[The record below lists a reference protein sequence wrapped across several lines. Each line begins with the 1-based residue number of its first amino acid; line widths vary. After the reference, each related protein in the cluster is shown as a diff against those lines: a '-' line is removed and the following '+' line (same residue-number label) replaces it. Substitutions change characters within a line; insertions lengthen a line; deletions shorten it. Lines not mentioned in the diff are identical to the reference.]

1 MQTFKTSSATET
13 KAVGEKLGRVLKGG
27 DIVAFKG
34 GLGVGKTTITHGI
47 AKGVGVKDLVS
58 SPTFAIV
65 NVYRGSPNI
74 CHFDMYRISGGPDL
88 ESTGFYDYL
97 TEDNIILIEWSENV
111 ADELGSVITVEIK
124 RLGENEREIIIE
136 GVEIL

>member
-1 MQTFKTSSATET
+1 MQVFKTSSATET
-13 KAVGEKLGRVLKGG
+13 KAVGERLGRALKGG

-65 NVYRGSPNI
+65 NIYRGKPNI
-74 CHFDMYRISGGPDL
+74 CHFDMYRISGGLDL

-97 TEDNIILIEWSENV
+97 TEDNIILIEWSENI
-111 ADELGSVITVEIK
+111 AEELGDAITVEIK